1 MRVALFR
8 FLPPTWSRSYTSPA
22 LLLLLLPFLRYRYR
36 YRYRCLRR
44 RRLRPPRR
52 FAARAVYSTGIARA
66 SPLAVDARHKEAED
80 ETVVGDRILSYAN
93 IG

>member
-8 FLPPTWSRSYTSPA
+8 FLPPTWPRSYTSPA
-22 LLLLLLPFLRYRYR
+22 LLLLLLPLRFLRYR

-44 RRLRPPRR
+44 RRRPPRR

-80 ETVVGDRILSYAN
+80 ETVEGDRILSYAN